1 MRRWAPTRR
10 AAAHHRPR
18 AGPKTLVGPRPY
30 GACVRPLPLLALA
43 RGPGGWATFDGEEVR
58 TWRDDTPPD
67 LSCHGSGARV
77 VVWSATR
84 DLTELAQARALPARV
99 LDLAECHRLRYGGWP
114 ADPARVWAGVRGLD
128 VEQVPELEPEDL
140 FAAFAEPLA
149 PEALLTP
156 AGYLR
161 PDAVA
166 GTWQHTP
173 QRLAA
178 WARAVYECGNAVVA
192 ELAARGPQALA
203 TAISESSAALLCL
216 ELERDGLPVDRATM
230 AGLIA
235 QAAGERPRDAAHGI
249 LLRAERDQAV
259 LRHAPGHERTDLRN
273 PGAVKEL
280 LAAVGI
286 DVPSTRKWV
295 LEPYREAHP
304 LVPAL
309 LDWRAQERIAT
320 TYGYHWLDTQVGADD
335 RLRGRWTVCDGAAGR
350 MTAENGLHNLPVVL
364 RPGVRAER
372 GHVFVRADLGQIEPR
387 VLACVTGDAAFAAAT
402 SADDLYSPVAA
413 RLGVD
418 RAHAKVAVLAAM
430 YGQRS
435 GTAGA
440 ALAGL
445 QRAYPVAMTFL
456 DQAYDA
462 GAAGADLRTVGGR
475 LIRTSG
481 PADPGARGRYARNA
495 LIQGAAAELFK
506 AWAATV
512 RATTADLGAEVVL
525 CLHDELL
532 IHVRAAQAAA
542 TVERVGAALND
553 AARRWSGGAPVRFV
567 TDSVVIQRWSEAK

>member
-249 LLRAERDQAV
+249 VLRAERDQAV

-309 LDWRAQERIAT
+309 LDWRTQERIAT
-320 TYGYHWLDTQVGADD
+320 TYGYHWLDTQVGTDD

-387 VLACVTGDAAFAAAT
+387 VLACVTGERSGFTEKLRGLVDKAVSLVFHECIDEKLRRLAAAQIRHQNDKARREHDQQGQQRDDAPAHRELDAWYFDAAHISKLAKFGGSGF
-402 SADDLYSPVAA
+402 SA
-413 RLGVD
+413 
-418 RAHAKVAVLAAM
+418 H
-430 YGQRS
+430 
-435 GTAGA
+435 
-440 ALAGL
+440 
-445 QRAYPVAMTFL
+445 
-456 DQAYDA
+456 
-462 GAAGADLRTVGGR
+462 
-475 LIRTSG
+475 
-481 PADPGARGRYARNA
+481 
-495 LIQGAAAELFK
+495 
-506 AWAATV
+506 
-512 RATTADLGAEVVL
+512 
-525 CLHDELL
+525 
-532 IHVRAAQAAA
+532 
-542 TVERVGAALND
+542 
-553 AARRWSGGAPVRFV
+553 GAPVAGSFDCARVFQPDGQARLDHSGRKRRQ
-567 TDSVVIQRWSEAK
+567 TKDHLLHRDRRYGDGGGSGDGQATGFQGARR